1 MRVVGGFLQNSSSAQ
16 ELHPRLGWAGAEMQ
30 LKTEGQQSLNSPRD
44 TPPGQF
50 RAIGDAG
57 KQMGPGPMQAYQPI
71 TNNSLSLMKL
81 MLTKLFIWL

>member
-44 TPPGQF
+44 TPLGNFAPLAMRENRWAQ
-50 RAIGDAG
+50 
-57 KQMGPGPMQAYQPI
+57 GPCRH
-71 TNNSLSLMKL
+71 TNLSQ
-81 MLTKLFIWL
+81 IIPYH